1 MGIISEDIQRVK
13 ESADI
18 VALISEHVPLKRAG
32 RRFTGCC
39 PFHDEKT
46 PSFSVNPE
54 LGFYYCFGCNKKG
67 DAITFLREF
76 LQMDFAEAVEVLAKK
91 SNITLHYD
99 SAQSPNKSILI
110 KVYECLEEAS
120 KFYTELLRKDEN
132 AKTVRQYVRSRG
144 FDKEAVERFGIGY
157 SPNSFDGL
165 VKHLSGKYSEQNLI
179 DAGLAFKNSR
189 GSLNDVFRNR
199 LMFPIK
205 NPAGAVIGFGAR
217 TLDGTPPKYKNT
229 SETKLYRKS
238 NVLYNVYKAKAQAVK
253 VGNFVVCEGYTDV
266 IAMSLAGISQAVAT
280 CGTAATIEHV
290 KLMSKYVDKII
301 LAFDTD
307 SAGQNATDRW
317 LTFLKETKADIY
329 VASNKTNKDPADLFL
344 ENPSEISDMV
354 EHAIPF
360 LEFLLGRMV
369 KEISVEDSIEQRA
382 RVSFS
387 LLQT

>member
-120 KFYTELLRKDEN
+120 KFYTELLRKDE
-132 AKTVRQYVRSRG
+132 
-144 FDKEAVERFGIGY
+144 KESIF
-157 SPNSFDGL
+157 S
-165 VKHLSGKYSEQNLI
+165 KSEYNI
-179 DAGLAFKNSR
+179 W
-189 GSLNDVFRNR
+189 NR
-199 LMFPIK
+199 LF
-205 NPAGAVIGFGAR
+205 
-217 TLDGTPPKYKNT
+217 
-229 SETKLYRKS
+229 
-238 NVLYNVYKAKAQAVK
+238 
-253 VGNFVVCEGYTDV
+253 
-266 IAMSLAGISQAVAT
+266 
-280 CGTAATIEHV
+280 
-290 KLMSKYVDKII
+290 SK
-301 LAFDTD
+301 
-307 SAGQNATDRW
+307 
-317 LTFLKETKADIY
+317 
-329 VASNKTNKDPADLFL
+329 
-344 ENPSEISDMV
+344 
-354 EHAIPF
+354 
-360 LEFLLGRMV
+360 
-369 KEISVEDSIEQRA
+369 
-382 RVSFS
+382 
-387 LLQT
+387 